1 MAGENSPVAI
11 NGGDSQGS
19 QKGAEDRKIFVG
31 GISADVSNEDLQ
43 QHFQQFGEVAQAQVK
58 IDRATGRSRGFGFV
72 EFGTVEAC
80 RKALNDRE
88 QTIKG
93 KTCEIKPAKSRE
105 NKKVFVGGLPSD
117 HPEEELRKYF
127 EQFGKVDDVEW
138 PYDKQTKTRRNFAFI
153 VFEEEEATERAVAQP
168 KHTFSDRE
176 CDVKKAVP
184 QSRRFN
190 NFRGQ
195 MAGGP
200 RGYGAGMPRGQ
211 MQMHNAAP
219 WYNGW
224 NQMSNMYAGQSGQHS
239 GGWGDWNASSYGYFQ
254 GAAQQGNYGYG
265 GKTSAGNYD
274 YSQNGNTNRGGQN
287 QNGSAQRQGNY
298 QAQY

>member
-1 MAGENSPVAI
+1 MSGENAT
-11 NGGDSQGS
+11 NNGDSQS

-31 GISADVSNEDLQ
+31 GIGAEVTNEDLQ
-43 QHFQQFGEVAQAQVK
+43 QHFSQFGEVSQAQVK
-58 IDRATGRSRGFGFV
+58 IDRATGRSRGFAFV
-72 EFGTVEAC
+72 EFGTSDAC
-80 RKALNDRE
+80 RKALDERE
-88 QTIKG
+88 QIIKG

-105 NKKVFVGGLPSD
+105 NKKVFVGGIPAD

-138 PYDKQTKTRRNFAFI
+138 PFDKQTKTRRNFAFI

-195 MAGGP
+195 MGGGP
-200 RGYGAGMPRGQ
+200 RGYGAGMPRQ
-211 MQMHNAAP
+211 MPMHNAAP

-224 NQMSNMYAGQSGQHS
+224 NQMSNMYGGQSGQHS
-239 GGWGDWNASSYGYFQ
+239 SGGWGEWNPSSYGYFQ
-254 GAAQQGNYGYG
+254 GGQQGNYGYG
-265 GKTSAGNYD
+265 TAGSYD
-274 YSQNGNTNRGGQN
+274 YSQNGVNSNRGGQS
-287 QNGSAQRQGNY
+287 QNGSVSQRQAY
-298 QAQY
+298 QSQY

>member
-1 MAGENSPVAI
+1 MTGENSPV
-11 NGGDSQGS
+11 NGSDS

-31 GISADVSNEDLQ
+31 GISAEVSNEDLQ

-58 IDRATGRSRGFGFV
+58 IDRATGRSRGFAFV
-72 EFGTVEAC
+72 EFANADAC
-80 RKALNDRE
+80 RKALSDRE

-93 KTCEIKPAKSRE
+93 KACEIKPAKSRE
-105 NKKVFVGGLPSD
+105 NKKVFVGGIPAD

-138 PYDKQTKTRRNFAFI
+138 PFDKQTKTRRNFAFI
-153 VFEEEEATERAVAQP
+153 VFEEEDATERAVAQP

-195 MAGGP
+195 MGGGP
-200 RGYGAGMPRGQ
+200 RGFGGGMQRMMPT
-211 MQMHNAAP
+211 HNAAP
-219 WYNGW
+219 WYNGGW
-224 NQMSNMYAGQSGQHS
+224 GQMSNMYAGQSGQHS
-239 GGWGDWNASSYGYFQ
+239 GNWGGDWNPQSYGYFQ
-254 GAAQQGNYGYG
+254 GGQQGNYGYG
-265 GKTSAGNYD
+265 NSDPSAGYD
-274 YSQNGNTNRGGQN
+274 YSQNGNSNRGS
-287 QNGSAQRQGNY
+287 QNGSSGQRQQNY
-298 QAQY
+298 QSQY